1 MESPQYNKERSFS
14 LDDAK
19 VDYVSILGLED
30 RRRRFSEDIADLEIK
45 DSVRIKKLLRQ
56 LQRDAHLHLQSKNNY
71 LEILLRLRLVSIPSM

>member
-56 LQRDAHLHLQSKNNY
+56 LQRDAHLHQSKNNY